1 MQVKFKQEFCVHKW
15 LQRAMEKRLTIS
27 AAFLRLLWGQGGY
40 KRWAGVIVRLL
51 YSARLAP
58 SAG

>member
-1 MQVKFKQEFCVHKW
+1 MQVKFTQYVYVLKW
-15 LQRAMEKRLTIS
+15 LQRAVAKRLTAS
-27 AAFLRLLWGQGGY
+27 AAFLRLLWGQGGH